1 MDKFFDLRSALLRH
15 FEIFERPVFKNED
28 LFLFQKIEVGN
39 CAAAR
44 IDNGIATHARVA
56 RARPTGTC
64 RRQSD
69 APCVHGLS
77 AEGPRADGEEQGSR
91 LESQREFEIL
101 AELNRA
107 ARE

>member
-1 MDKFFDLRSALLRH
+1 LDKFFDLRSALLRH

-69 APCVHGLS
+69 APCVHGSLGFELS
-77 AEGPRADGEEQGSR
+77 EATVAKYMVRHRNPP
-91 LESQREFEIL
+91 SQTWRT
-101 AELNRA
+101 
-107 ARE
+107 